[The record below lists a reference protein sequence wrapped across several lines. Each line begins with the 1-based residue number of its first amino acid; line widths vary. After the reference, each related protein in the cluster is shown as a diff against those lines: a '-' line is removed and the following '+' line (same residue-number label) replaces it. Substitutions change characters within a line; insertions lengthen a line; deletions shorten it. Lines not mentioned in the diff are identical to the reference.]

1 MLLTYLIIPFS
12 ILQCVSSKQIYDPKP
27 CAYNGLSPVSRYT
40 CNSSKSCETYIVYRS
55 QQGFETVREISA
67 LFGVNQDQI
76 LLDNNIT
83 DPTKILETNC
93 EVLIRVECHCLGSFF
108 QSNASYSILKGG
120 TYKIIACDIF
130 EGLVKEQTLA
140 KENSFDAAN
149 LKVGAKLAV
158 PLTCACL
165 DLNDTRDGF
174 QYLVTY
180 PIFENDDTD
189 LLAEKFGVSPV
200 DIRVQNSL
208 DPNLTIYAST
218 TILIPL
224 HSVSSINFTIIDS
237 SSRYHDPIPMNSTK
251 QFEEKDSKKYLV
263 AIILGIGALSLFLA
277 IVVFR
282 LYYRGKHKWINKLD
296 LLSSNQSSTPSC
308 LSPDLVAGVAKY
320 SLISYSFG
328 ELTEATKGFSEET
341 ELGAYVHKG
350 RIGDRDVVV
359 KKMSS
364 FDAQR
369 IISVYSKINHTNII
383 SLQGVCYGVTDPSS
397 PTSLSTSSYLVFEFA
412 RNGSLRDCL
421 RSHSEVLPWDRR
433 IQIAFDVATA
443 LHYIHHC
450 TVTSYI
456 HMNISSENILITK
469 DWRAKIAN
477 LGVGTSDG
485 SVSTKV
491 DVFGFGLV
499 LLELLCSEEVG
510 DGIHVREK
518 LRVLNEKGSD
528 QNGCFEEL
536 REFMDQSLED
546 YPIEEALCMVV
557 LAMACLEDETTN
569 RPSMHDILK
578 IIARIAR

>member
-149 LKVGAKLAV
+149 LK
-158 PLTCACL
+158 
-165 DLNDTRDGF
+165 
-174 QYLVTY
+174 
-180 PIFENDDTD
+180 
-189 LLAEKFGVSPV
+189 
-200 DIRVQNSL
+200 
-208 DPNLTIYAST
+208 
-218 TILIPL
+218 
-224 HSVSSINFTIIDS
+224 
-237 SSRYHDPIPMNSTK
+237 
-251 QFEEKDSKKYLV
+251 
-263 AIILGIGALSLFLA
+263 
-277 IVVFR
+277 
-282 LYYRGKHKWINKLD
+282 
-296 LLSSNQSSTPSC
+296 SSTPSC

>member
-55 QQGFETVREISA
+55 QKGFETVMEISA
-67 LFGVNQDQI
+67 LFGVNQDQV

-83 DPTKILETNC
+83 DPTKILETNR
-93 EVLIRVECHCLGSFF
+93 EVLIRVECHCLSSFF
-108 QSNASYSILKGG
+108 QSNASYLILKG
-120 TYKIIACDIF
+120 
-130 EGLVKEQTLA
+130 
-140 KENSFDAAN
+140 
-149 LKVGAKLAV
+149 AKLTV

-180 PIFENDDTD
+180 PIFEKDDTD
-189 LLAEKFGVSPV
+189 LLAEKFGVSPA
-200 DIRVQNSL
+200 DIW
-208 DPNLTIYAST
+208 
-218 TILIPL
+218 
-224 HSVSSINFTIIDS
+224 
-237 SSRYHDPIPMNSTK
+237 
-251 QFEEKDSKKYLV
+251 
-263 AIILGIGALSLFLA
+263 
-277 IVVFR
+277 
-282 LYYRGKHKWINKLD
+282 GKHKWINKLD
-296 LLSSNQSSTPSC
+296 LLSSKQSSTPSC

-450 TVTSYI
+450 TVPSYI
-456 HMNISSENILITK
+456 HMNISGENILITK

-477 LGVGTSDG
+477 LGGRRWHPC
-485 SVSTKV
+485 K
-491 DVFGFGLV
+491 
-499 LLELLCSEEVG
+499 
-510 DGIHVREK
+510 EK